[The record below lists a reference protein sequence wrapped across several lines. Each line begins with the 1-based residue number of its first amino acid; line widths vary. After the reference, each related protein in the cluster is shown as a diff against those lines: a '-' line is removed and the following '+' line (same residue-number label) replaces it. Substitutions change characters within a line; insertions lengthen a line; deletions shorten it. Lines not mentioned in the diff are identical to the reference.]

1 MKSTGNEK
9 AVSHT
14 SIFEKQLLHKK
25 IVAQSTLKQRKAKL
39 KKLLRAI
46 EITYRKEIQKALF
59 DDFGKSPAE
68 VDLSEIYA
76 VTGEIKYALR
86 NLKYWMRDQAVSTK
100 LAFIGSSSKIKYEPK
115 GNVLII
121 APWNFPINLSIC
133 PLISA
138 IAAGNTV
145 ILKPSEHTVHASALI
160 KRMLNDLFEEA
171 EVAVIEGGI
180 DVSTG
185 LLKLPFNHIFF
196 TGSPEI
202 GKIVM
207 RAAAENLASVTLELG
222 GKSPT
227 IVDETADVA
236 AAAKKIMWG
245 KFLNAGQICIAP
257 DYVSVHRSQ
266 VNAFIAASKK
276 TLLDFFGE
284 DTANSLDYT
293 KIVNDQHHL
302 RLNGYL
308 EDAKSKGAKIV
319 HGGASDLTIHSFEP
333 TLVTEVTADTDLM
346 QKEIFGPILPIIVFE
361 DIHEVIDT
369 INSKEKP
376 LALYIYSSSQKK
388 INHILKNTSSG
399 GVCIN
404 NNDLHFYNHE
414 LPFGGINNSGMGN
427 SHGKFGFMAFSN
439 ERGIY
444 RQHIPGAVEWLMP
457 PYSQLKQKLINL
469 TIKWF

>member
-1 MKSTGNEK
+1 
-9 AVSHT
+9 
-14 SIFEKQLLHKK
+14 
-25 IVAQSTLKQRKAKL
+25 
-39 KKLLRAI
+39 
-46 EITYRKEIQKALF
+46 
-59 DDFGKSPAE
+59 
-68 VDLSEIYA
+68 
-76 VTGEIKYALR
+76 
-86 NLKYWMRDQAVSTK
+86 MRDQAVSTK

-207 RAAAENLASVTLELG
+207 RAAAENLASVTLK
-222 GKSPT
+222 KSPT

-266 VNAFIAASKK
+266 VNAFIADSKK

-284 DTANSLDYT
+284 NASNSLDYT
-293 KIVNDQHHL
+293 KIVNEQHHR
-302 RLNGYL
+302 RLNSYL

-319 HGGASDLTIHSFEP
+319 PMGGLLT
-333 TLVTEVTADTDLM
+333 
-346 QKEIFGPILPIIVFE
+346 
-361 DIHEVIDT
+361 
-369 INSKEKP
+369 
-376 LALYIYSSSQKK
+376 
-388 INHILKNTSSG
+388 
-399 GVCIN
+399 
-404 NNDLHFYNHE
+404 
-414 LPFGGINNSGMGN
+414 
-427 SHGKFGFMAFSN
+427 
-439 ERGIY
+439 
-444 RQHIPGAVEWLMP
+444 
-457 PYSQLKQKLINL
+457 
-469 TIKWF
+469 

>member
-1 MKSTGNEK
+1 MKSTTNE
-9 AVSHT
+9 VVESHMA
-14 SIFEKQLLHKK
+14 IFQKQLLYKK
-25 IVAQSTLKQRKAKL
+25 IVGQSSLKQRKTKL
-39 KKLLRAI
+39 KKLLKAI

-59 DDFGKSPAE
+59 DDFGKSPPE

-76 VTGEIKYALR
+76 VIGEIKYALR
-86 NLKYWMRDQAVSTK
+86 NLKYWMQDQGVSTK
-100 LAFIGSSSKIKYEPK
+100 LVFVGSSSKIKYEAK

-121 APWNFPINLSIC
+121 SPWNFPINLSIC

-145 ILKPSEHTVHASALI
+145 MLKPSEHTIHVSALI
-160 KRMLNDLFEEA
+160 KRILNELFDEE

-180 DVSTG
+180 DVSTA

-227 IVDETADVA
+227 IVDETADVET
-236 AAAKKIMWG
+236 AAKRIVWG

-257 DYVSVHRSQ
+257 DYVFIHHSQ
-266 VNAFIAASKK
+266 FNKFITASKNI
-276 TLLDFFGE
+276 LFDFYGE
-284 DTANSLDYT
+284 NPSISQDYT

-302 RLNGYL
+302 RLKNYL

-319 HGGASDLTIHSFEP
+319 HGGGSDLESNSFEP
-333 TLVTEVTADTDLM
+333 TLVTHIAEDTDLM

-361 DIHEVIDT
+361 EINEVINT
-369 INSKEKP
+369 INGKEKP

-388 INHILKNTSSG
+388 INHILQNTSSG

-414 LPFGGINNSGMGN
+414 LPFGGVNNSGMGN
-427 SHGKFGFMAFSN
+427 SHGKFGFMEFSN
-439 ERGIY
+439 QRGIY
-444 RQHIPGAVEWLMP
+444 QQHIPGVVEWLMP
-457 PYSQLKQKLINL
+457 PYTHLKQKLINL
-469 TIKWF
+469 AIKWF

>member
-1 MKSTGNEK
+1 MKITDNDNT
-9 AVSHT
+9 VSHT
-14 SIFEKQLLHKK
+14 SVFQKQLLHKQT
-25 IVAQSTLKQRKAKL
+25 VGQSTLKQRKTKL

-46 EITYRKEIQKALF
+46 EVTYRKEIQKALF

-86 NLKYWMRDQAVSTK
+86 NLKYWMRDQGVSTK
-100 LAFIGSSSKIKYEPK
+100 LAFTGSSSKIKYEAK

-121 APWNFPINLSIC
+121 SPWNFPINLSFC

-160 KRMLNDLFEEA
+160 KRILNDLFENS

-180 DVSTG
+180 DVSTD

-207 RAAAENLASVTLELG
+207 RAAAESLASVTLELG

-227 IVDETADVA
+227 IVDETADVVT
-236 AAAKKIMWG
+236 AAKRIVWG

-257 DYVSVHRSQ
+257 DYVNVHQSQ
-266 VNAFIAASKK
+266 LNAFITASKK
-276 TLLDFFGE
+276 ALFDFYGE
-284 DTANSLDYT
+284 NTATSLDYT
-293 KIVNDQHHL
+293 KIVNDQHYG
-302 RLNGYL
+302 RLKSYL

-319 HGGASDLTIHSFEP
+319 HGGTSDLTTRSFEP
-333 TLVTEVTADTDLM
+333 TLITEVTEDADMM

-361 DIHEVIDT
+361 DINEVLDT

-388 INHILKNTSSG
+388 IDHILENTSSG

-457 PYSQLKQKLINL
+457 PYSQLKQHLINL

>member
-1 MKSTGNEK
+1 MKPTDNEN

-14 SIFEKQLLHKK
+14 SIFQKQLLHKK

-39 KKLLRAI
+39 KKLLKAI
-46 EITYRKEIQKALF
+46 EVTYRKEIQKALF

-86 NLKYWMRDQAVSTK
+86 NLKYWMQDQQVSTK
-100 LAFIGSSSKIKYEPK
+100 LAFMGSSSKIKYEPK

-160 KRMLNDLFEEA
+160 KRMLNGLFEEA

-180 DVSTG
+180 DVSTD

-207 RAAAENLASVTLELG
+207 RAAAENLASLTLELG

-236 AAAKKIMWG
+236 AAAKRIMWG

-257 DYVSVHRSQ
+257 DYVSVHSSQ

-276 TLLDFFGE
+276 
-284 DTANSLDYT
+284 N
-293 KIVNDQHHL
+293 
-302 RLNGYL
+302 
-308 EDAKSKGAKIV
+308 
-319 HGGASDLTIHSFEP
+319 
-333 TLVTEVTADTDLM
+333 
-346 QKEIFGPILPIIVFE
+346 II
-361 DIHEVIDT
+361 
-369 INSKEKP
+369 
-376 LALYIYSSSQKK
+376 
-388 INHILKNTSSG
+388 
-399 GVCIN
+399 
-404 NNDLHFYNHE
+404 
-414 LPFGGINNSGMGN
+414 
-427 SHGKFGFMAFSN
+427 
-439 ERGIY
+439 
-444 RQHIPGAVEWLMP
+444 
-457 PYSQLKQKLINL
+457 
-469 TIKWF
+469 